1 MLTAIA
7 ILLGLHFIVD
17 VLDDGD
23 VNLFSTPAF
32 IIVLWNTCF
41 PLAIIVMVITAI
53 IILIHLFN
61 K

>member
-1 MLTAIA
+1 MLVA

-17 VLDDGD
+17 VFDDGD

-41 PLAIIVMVITAI
+41 PLAIIVMVIVTI